1 MIMLKPV
8 SLLLLRMGTGFLLSI
23 WGLIKVAAPE
33 ASIGVSEK
41 YYGGVLSVEMLQV
54 PLGALQILLGLAVV
68 FGLFR
73 KIAYPVQSIVLGLGL
88 LAIWKYIADPL
99 GMYLLTEETREV
111 LFFPSLTVFAA
122 TLVLLAFREEDT
134 ISLINVWDGNV
145 CSKGAMHDHCPLG
158 IFCAH

>member
-1 MIMLKPV
+1 MLKPV

-122 TLVLLAFREEDT
+122 TLFLLAFREEDT
-134 ISLINVWDGNV
+134 ISLD
-145 CSKGAMHDHCPLG
+145 KRLG
-158 IFCAH
+158 R

>member
-134 ISLINVWDGNV
+134 ISLD
-145 CSKGAMHDHCPLG
+145 KRLG
-158 IFCAH
+158 R

>member
-1 MIMLKPV
+1 MLKPV

-73 KIAYPVQSIVLGLGL
+73 KIAYPGQSIVLGLGL

-134 ISLINVWDGNV
+134 ISLD
-145 CSKGAMHDHCPLG
+145 KRLG
-158 IFCAH
+158 R

>member
-1 MIMLKPV
+1 MATSQEQSKEMIMLKPV

-134 ISLINVWDGNV
+134 ISLD
-145 CSKGAMHDHCPLG
+145 KRLG
-158 IFCAH
+158 R

>member
-1 MIMLKPV
+1 MLKPV

-134 ISLINVWDGNV
+134 ISLD
-145 CSKGAMHDHCPLG
+145 KRLG
-158 IFCAH
+158 R